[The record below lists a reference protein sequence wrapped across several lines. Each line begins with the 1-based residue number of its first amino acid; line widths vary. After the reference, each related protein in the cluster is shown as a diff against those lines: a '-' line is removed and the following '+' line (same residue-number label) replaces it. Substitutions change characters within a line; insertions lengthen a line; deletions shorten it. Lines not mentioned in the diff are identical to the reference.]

1 MQVVCVHV
9 TFIAYRYHQSM
20 LIIRLHVINLA
31 SKTPTGETPTGDSV
45 LQLDS

>member
-31 SKTPTGETPTGDSV
+31 FKTPTGDSV

>member
-20 LIIRLHVINLA
+20 LIIRLHVIILA
-31 SKTPTGETPTGDSV
+31 FKMPTGDSV